1 MLCQSCLGNH
11 FKHLENGMVC
21 MLCGTMTTNNA
32 HMAKLEYADIAK
44 GKMAKVKNE
53 DVKDK

>member
-1 MLCQSCLGNH
+1 
-11 FKHLENGMVC
+11 MVC
-21 MLCGTMTTNNA
+21 MLCGTMTINNA